1 MRKLD
6 DILAEQNRPDDRDL
20 RSRTDARKERKSEE
34 ESLAHLAEE
43 LVDLAPQRLS
53 ALELPEEVL
62 GAVLEAQRISS
73 AAARNR
79 QLRVVRRTLRE
90 NDSAAIR
97 QRMEALVHP
106 AGPANLERSIAA
118 EWTDRL
124 IAERDEALTA
134 FVAEFPNADRQR
146 LRQLV
151 RRAQAASADEKE
163 RARRVVLEAVGETLK
178 L

>member
-1 MRKLD
+1 VRKLD

-34 ESLAHLAEE
+34 ESLAHLAEQ
-43 LVDLAPQRLS
+43 LVDLSPHGLS
-53 ALELPEEVL
+53 ALELPEDVL

-90 NDSAAIR
+90 NDSGAIR
-97 QRMEALVHP
+97 QRIEALVHP
-106 AGPANLERSIAA
+106 PGPPDLERSIAA

-124 IAERDEALTA
+124 IAEGDEALTA
-134 FVAEFPNADRQR
+134 LIAEFPEADRQR

-151 RRAQAASADEKE
+151 RRVHAAGPNEKQ
-163 RARRVVLEAVGETLK
+163 RARRLVLEAVGETLK